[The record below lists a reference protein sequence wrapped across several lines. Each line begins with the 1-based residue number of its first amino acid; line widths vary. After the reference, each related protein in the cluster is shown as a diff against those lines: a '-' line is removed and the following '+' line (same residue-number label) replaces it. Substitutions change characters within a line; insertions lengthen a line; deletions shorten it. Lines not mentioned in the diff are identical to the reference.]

1 MQLFVGLGNPGQQ
14 YKMNRHNIGFM
25 AVDEISSV
33 NSFSPWRSKFQGQ
46 FCEGRLG
53 GQKIVILKPSTFMN
67 LSGQSVGEISRFY
80 KINSQNVVV
89 FHDELDLAP
98 GKCRFK
104 SGGGHAGHNGL
115 KSIHSHIGENYKR
128 VRLGIGHP
136 GQKDLVSKYV
146 LQDFSKK
153 EQEWLE
159 MLLKKIA
166 TEAIY
171 LANESSEKFINQIS
185 LLSEHRNNRDK
196 QKNKPKVAALSV
208 KTKSFPDEIEEQKST
223 LQKLMEKFV
232 RK

>member
-1 MQLFVGLGNPGQQ
+1 
-14 YKMNRHNIGFM
+14 
-25 AVDEISSV
+25 
-33 NSFSPWRSKFQGQ
+33 
-46 FCEGRLG
+46 
-53 GQKIVILKPSTFMN
+53 MN

-80 KINSQNVVV
+80 KVNSENIIV

-159 MLLKKIA
+159 MLLKRIA
-166 TEAIY
+166 TEAIH
-171 LANESSEKFINQIS
+171 LASESSEKFINQIS
-185 LLSEHRNNRDK
+185 LGSKNGDNKDK
-196 QKNKPKVAALSV
+196 QTNKTKVAPISE
-208 KTKSFPDEIEEQKST
+208 KTEVFSDGIEEQKST
-223 LQKLMEKFV
+223 LQKLMEKFS